1 MHYTVFEQLDTF
13 SFAFLVCKILYIDGK
28 QFRCSVLTF
37 VQYTIFFSRDAK
49 GSSGIWILLATPQSY
64 SISVS
69 IEKHAVPNLF
79 SYPAP
84 CLQKDNISAAQ

>member
-1 MHYTVFEQLDTF
+1 MASMCFIVTTSIQNFTVMHYTVFEQLDTF

-49 GSSGIWILLATPQSY
+49 GSSGI
-64 SISVS
+64 
-69 IEKHAVPNLF
+69 
-79 SYPAP
+79 
-84 CLQKDNISAAQ
+84 